1 MSKELHKAIKKRS
14 RLRNI
19 FLKHII
25 YSHDIITFH
34 FRKTSGNEVE
44 KIINNLDIKK
54 SCQQEDILTKI
65 TKLNKDMI
73 AKFIAQNF
81 NSCIDEGEFCS

>member
-1 MSKELHKAIKKRS
+1 MSKELHKTITKRS
-14 RLRNI
+14 KLRNI

-25 YSHDIITFH
+25 YSDDIITFH
-34 FRKTSGNEVE
+34 FRKTTRNEVE